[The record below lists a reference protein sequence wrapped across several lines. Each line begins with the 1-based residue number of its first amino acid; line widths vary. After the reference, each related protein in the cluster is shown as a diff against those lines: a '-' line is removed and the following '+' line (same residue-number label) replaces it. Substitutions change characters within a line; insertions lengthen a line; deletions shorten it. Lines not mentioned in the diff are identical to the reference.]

1 MKHVKMLGLVA
12 VAAMAFMAFVG
23 ASSASAAD
31 RLCETNTTPCTSPVA
46 TNGVINAEAK
56 DPILTGST
64 ELTCEK
70 STVSAKITKND
81 GTVAPTGEIT
91 ALSWTNCKDLTHG
104 VGCTVTTNNLPYHA
118 EVTTPGPNLTV
129 KPGPSGVTPRATA
142 VCAGFINCTFTN
154 TDFTLPIDVGS
165 PASVTAVAVK
175 LSNTGGFLCP
185 AEAFWDAKYVAE
197 SPTSSIFVSAS

>member
-23 ASSASAAD
+23 ASSASASD
-31 RLCETNTTPCTSPVA
+31 RICETNTTPCTSPVA
-46 TNGVINAEAK
+46 VNGIIKAEAK

-64 ELTCEK
+64 EITCAS
-70 STVSAKITKND
+70 STATGKVTKND
-81 GTVAPTGEIT
+81 GTANPTGEVT
-91 ALSWTNCKDLTHG
+91 GLTWTGCKDLTHG
-104 VGCTVTTNNLPYHA
+104 INCTVTTGGLPYHT

-129 KPGPSGVTPRATA
+129 KAGPSGVTPRATA
-142 VCAGFINCTFTN
+142 VCAGFINCTLTN

-165 PASVTAVAVK
+165 PSSVTVNGVK

-185 AEAFWDAKYVAE
+185 AEVFLDAKYVAE
-197 SPTSSIFVSAS
+197 SPTSSLFVSAS